1 MFYSALGSIMP
12 NYKNMDQIVTECNQ
26 QNMPSTLGSFV
37 KKATFIGAVAGGV
50 AGGVLTFGN
59 PLVIAGGAA
68 AGTALGAGAGVF
80 FHGLSVEETMAN
92 RKNCIK
98 NAQKNEM
105 KKGMPGP

>member
-1 MFYSALGSIMP
+1 MIYSAMVPTMP

-26 QNMPSTLGSFV
+26 QNVPSTLGSFV

-59 PLVIAGGAA
+59 PLGIAGGAA
-68 AGTALGAGAGVF
+68 GGAALGAGGGVF

-92 RKNCIK
+92 RKSCIK

-105 KKGMPGP
+105 NKGMAGP